1 MNNINDI
8 NFEDITVVV
17 QGTTLENKDINPSK
31 DFIYKCILSIKKWLP
46 KAKIILST
54 WENEKT
60 NLDLDKLDAQEI
72 IFNKDPGFKPRG
84 EDINGKQNNINRQIV
99 STLSGLKKIKTKYAL
114 KFRTDFIF
122 INNSFLNYFDL
133 LKKYNSDYKVVN
145 KRILVCM
152 FGSRKPIAKHF
163 NLPFHI
169 ADFTTFGLTED
180 LINLYDI
187 PLVTN
192 EEFDYFLINREIE
205 RGTHAVNR
213 YNAEQSI
220 IVNFLRKNNK
230 TIDIEYCTQVNDNII
245 NQSNNYLINNF
256 YPICF
261 SKYGIMPMKNYL
273 MPSFK
278 IDFYTDYYTEYEWQ
292 KMYKELV
299 DDSLV
304 LPKKDYERIFIN
316 KVIKKLEFLN
326 KLKNYNKFL
335 PRFVNRKIR
344 RDIENI
350 KIEIDEVL

>member
-1 MNNINDI
+1 MNNI

-17 QGTTLENKDINPSK
+17 QGTTLENKDINPSR
-31 DFIYKCILSIKKWLP
+31 DFIYKCISSIKKYIP
-46 KAKIILST
+46 KSKIILST
-54 WENEKT
+54 WENEKIKS
-60 NLDLDKLDAQEI
+60 NLEVDEI

-84 EDINGKQNNINRQIV
+84 EDINSKQNNINRQLV
-99 STLSGLKKIKTKYAL
+99 STLSGLKKVKTKYAL

-133 LKKYNSDYKVVN
+133 LKKYNSDYKILN

-152 FGSRKPIAKHF
+152 FGTRHPIAKHF
-163 NLPFHI
+163 NLPFHV
-169 ADFTTFGLTED
+169 ADFVTFGLTED
-180 LINLYDI
+180 LTNLYDI

-192 EEFDYFLINREIE
+192 EEFDYFLINPEIE
-205 RGTHAVNR
+205 RGIYAVNR
-213 YNAEQSI
+213 YGAEQSI

-230 TIDIEYCTQVNDNII
+230 TIDIEFSTHVNETII

-261 SKYGIMPMKNYL
+261 SKYGIKPMKNYL
-273 MPSFK
+273 MPSSR
-278 IDFYTDYYTEYEWQ
+278 IECYTDYYTEYEWQ

-299 DDSLV
+299 DDSFI

-326 KLKNYNKFL
+326 KLNNHSKFL
-335 PRFVNRKIR
+335 PGFVNRKIR
-344 RDIENI
+344 RDIKNINENK
-350 KIEIDEVL
+350 KINEVL